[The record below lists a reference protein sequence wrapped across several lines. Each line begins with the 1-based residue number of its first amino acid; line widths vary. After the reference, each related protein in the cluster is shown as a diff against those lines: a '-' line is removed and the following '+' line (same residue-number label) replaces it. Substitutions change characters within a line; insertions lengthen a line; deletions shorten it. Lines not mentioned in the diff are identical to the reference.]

1 MNFFEHQA
9 IARNNTFRLIGVFV
23 AAVACVVGFWA
34 GVVWFIGQHYFKNVM
49 PHLVWPSAIFVLLM
63 IIGATIYRVCVLA
76 QGGHI
81 VAQELGG
88 QELNADEN
96 FYTRRLRNIVEEM
109 AIASG
114 VPIPRIFVLQHE
126 DGINAFA
133 AGYSSNSAVIA
144 VTKGALMRLNRSELQ
159 GLIAHE
165 FSHILN
171 GDMRLNIILVGTVFG
186 LLFLSLMGGRLLQ
199 IFVHSRNANNAA
211 IIFPLLLIALGSVG
225 ALAGRIIKASVSR
238 QREYLADASAVQFT
252 RDTQGIAGALKKAA
266 GLPTPAI
273 SNSGEY
279 SHLFFQS
286 GRVTHWWN
294 ELMATH
300 PAILDRVQRLDPT
313 FGEHSLLRAQR
324 KWKDTPPD
332 GFSEDIRLGF
342 VNSDGVSKHADN
354 TPSALLPVELT
365 RLIYHA
371 DGAEAVAYALV
382 VHQQNP
388 TQSTISRSYLASH
401 TPAHVRPM
409 VDDALILMESMGREH
424 TSVVLRMVLSTLQ
437 KGNSPQW
444 DRIETNIVVLIHMGD
459 HISLRQYCVGQS
471 IVLSVTEWR
480 QPRSNSTTNNTL
492 NNARTEVVRLLN
504 ATAFFGNTTHS
515 EANDAFLQGR
525 CLVFPHEHI
534 GYTPPFEGV
543 QALRS
548 IWQPLQ
554 HLRPQ
559 DKHKLLNAVVAVVCH
574 DGVVHPNEDDLL
586 GVVCVAL
593 NCPIPDLACER

>member
-1 MNFFEHQA
+1 MNFFEHQV
-9 IARNNTFRLIGVFV
+9 IARNNTFRLLGVFV
-23 AAVACVVGFWA
+23 AAVVCVVGFWA
-34 GVVWFIGQHYFKNVM
+34 GVVWLIGQYYFKNVL
-49 PHLVWPSAIFVLLM
+49 PHLVFPSAVFLLLA
-63 IIGATIYRVCVLA
+63 IVAATIYRVCVLA

-88 QELNADEN
+88 HELNAEDD
-96 FYTRRLRNIVEEM
+96 FYTKRLRNIVEEM
-109 AIASG
+109 SIASG
-114 VPIPRIFVLQHE
+114 VPIPRIFVLQQE

-144 VTKGALMRLNRSELQ
+144 VTKGALTRLNRSELQ

-186 LLFLSLMGGRLLQ
+186 LLFLSLMGGRLLH
-199 IFVHSRNANNAA
+199 IFVHSRNNNAA

-225 ALAGRIIKASVSR
+225 ALAGRAIKASVSR

-252 RDTQGIAGALKKAA
+252 RDTQGISGALKKAA
-266 GLPTPAI
+266 GLPTPTL
-273 SNSGEY
+273 SKNGEY

-286 GRVTHWWN
+286 GAITHWWN
-294 ELMATH
+294 KLLATH
-300 PAILDRVQRLDPT
+300 PSILDRVQRLDPT
-313 FGEHSLLRAQR
+313 FSEHSLLRAQR

-342 VNSDGVSKHADN
+342 VNSDGVTQPTDN
-354 TPSALLPVELT
+354 APSSLLPEELI
-365 RLIYHA
+365 RLIYHP

-382 VHQQNP
+382 VHQQDP
-388 TQSTISRSYLASH
+388 TRSVISRSYLVSH
-401 TPAHVRPM
+401 TPNSVRPM
-409 VDDALILMESMGREH
+409 VDEALILMESMGRDH
-424 TSVVLRMVLSTLQ
+424 TSVVLRMVLATLQ
-437 KGNSPQW
+437 KGSGEQW
-444 DRIETNIVVLIHMGD
+444 NRMEDNILLLIHMGD

-480 QPRSNSTTNNTL
+480 QPRSSSTTNNSL
-492 NNARTEVVRLLN
+492 SNARTEVVKLLN
-504 ATAFFGNTTHS
+504 ATAFFGNVTHS
-515 EANDAFLQGR
+515 DASEAFSQGYNI
-525 CLVFPHEHI
+525 VFPHEHV

-543 QALRS
+543 QALRN
-548 IWQPLQ
+548 IWRPLQ

-574 DGVVHPNEDDLL
+574 DGVIHPNEDDLL

-593 NCPIPDLACER
+593 NCPIPDFSCER